1 MLGGLILRCWVIV
14 ACQSV
19 GFLTARSGRLAAANA
34 LEPCTALGEPDVG
47 SRGSRPRSCLPWD
60 GSLHASS
67 AMRSLLGGS
76 LDDLEPVPDPGG
88 AGAA

>member
-1 MLGGLILRCWVIV
+1 MALRCWVIV

-19 GFLTARSGRLAAANA
+19 GFLFTNSGYLAAVKAF
-34 LEPCTALGEPDVG
+34 EPYTEFGEPAVG
-47 SRGSRPRSCLPWD
+47 SRGPRPTSCLPLD

-76 LDDLEPVPDPGG
+76 SLDDLEPDPDPGG
-88 AGAA
+88 AAAA